1 MRVIPLEME
10 SVQGRDL
17 TTWGHGE
24 HELVEVHGVGPLD
37 AVVADVALLIGDIVE
52 DERSHGWE
60 RVFNDKGQ
68 WRTGEELMRAHKS
81 RSLRMGVDAERR
93 GGQGQGRALM
103 GTESELELEL
113 EMQMEI
119 SWELRKSGSWTSAWE
134 PVICCAGLGCS
145 GRATRSQIWANYSV
159 PR

>member
-60 RVFNDKGQ
+60 RVFNDKDQ

-93 GGQGQGRALM
+93 EGQGQGRALM

-113 EMQMEI
+113 EMQLNGNFLGAARKWIMDERMGAGDLLCGSRMLWQGNTI
-119 SWELRKSGSWTSAWE
+119 SD
-134 PVICCAGLGCS
+134 LGKL
-145 GRATRSQIWANYSV
+145 